1 METLKKRAASSVGW
15 SSLDAVTR
23 QGSQF
28 AVSLV
33 LARLLS
39 PSDFGVMAMLVLLTG
54 IASIIVDGGF
64 ADALIQSRE
73 VSQEATSSVF
83 FVNLGVGCVIGA
95 LFALSAPLIAWFYR
109 VPELE
114 GLTRFLALNF
124 VISALGAVQLA
135 LMARNLQF
143 RSYMLIGVV
152 STLVAGTLAVVLAL
166 SGAGVWSL
174 AVQSVAA
181 TTLVTVLLWRSSAW
195 RPSLCFSLNAIKPLW
210 RFGAFMLL
218 ANMASTVS
226 NQFYTIIVGRF
237 YSAAELGLYSRADA
251 SKNLPGSLISRVV
264 TRVAFPLFSAAKADL
279 GLIKRGLAKANGIVM
294 YVNVPVM
301 LCFAGLAEPLL
312 VTLFG
317 KQWAPAAPYLAIL
330 ALAAILWP
338 MTALNIGVMKAVGR
352 SHAVFRNELV
362 MSVVVIL
369 GLLIGSYFGL
379 VGLAWSAVVAS
390 MLAFLLAA
398 FQGRLCL
405 QYGPWLQLLGVWRLF
420 AAGGAMVVA
429 FFTPQAIG
437 HWPPQALLALQGAL
451 GIAIYLAACTLL
463 RVEAQSEVFQQGS
476 KALSSMITKKAA
488 RLPE

>member
-1 METLKKRAASSVGW
+1 MLKSKAASSVGW
-15 SSLDAVTR
+15 SSLDAIAR

-39 PSDFGVMAMLVLLTG
+39 PSDFGLMAMLVLLTG

-73 VSQEATSSVF
+73 LSQEGTSSVF

-114 GLTRFLALNF
+114 GLTQFLALNF
-124 VISALGAVQLA
+124 VISALGSVQLA

-143 RSYMLIGVV
+143 RSYMIIGVV
-152 STLVAGTLAVVLAL
+152 STLVAGGVAVVLAL

-174 AVQSVAA
+174 AVQSVVA
-181 TTLVTVLLWRSSAW
+181 TTLVTALLWRASTW
-195 RPSLCFSLNAIKPLW
+195 RPSLCFSLGAIKPLW
-210 RFGAFMLL
+210 RFGVFMLL
-218 ANMASTVS
+218 ANMANTVS
-226 NQFYTIIVGRF
+226 NQFYTVIVGRF
-237 YSAAELGLYSRADA
+237 YSAADLGLYSRADA
-251 SKNLPGSLISRVV
+251 SKNLPASLISRVV
-264 TRVAFPLFSAAKADL
+264 TRVAFPLFSAANSDL
-279 GLIKRGLAKANGIVM
+279 DLIKRGLAKANGMVM
-294 YVNVPVM
+294 YVNIPIM

-352 SHAVFRNELV
+352 SRAVFRNELV

-369 GLLIGSYFGL
+369 GLLSGSYFGL

-390 MLAFLLAA
+390 LIAFLLAA
-398 FQGRLCL
+398 LQGRQCL
-405 QYGPWLQLLGVWRLF
+405 QFGPWLQLLGVWRLF
-420 AAGGAMVVA
+420 AAAGVMVFA
-429 FFTPQAIG
+429 FLTPQAIG
-437 HWPPQALLALQGAL
+437 YWPPQALLALQGAL
-451 GIAIYLAACTLL
+451 SISIYLVACAVL
-463 RVEAQSEVFQQGS
+463 RVETQREIFQQGA
-476 KALSSMITKKAA
+476 KALSKILAKDAGSPLK
-488 RLPE
+488 